1 MPAFSGEMVLPPY
14 PICMGSAHHHPQ
26 DAGPIEN
33 VHPQVVLRLRSL
45 LALHDK
51 VCQIWLLHV
60 NQ

>member
-1 MPAFSGEMVLPPY
+1 MILPPY

-26 DAGPIEN
+26 DADPTEN
-33 VHPQVVLRLRSL
+33 VHPQVVLRLLSL

-60 NQ
+60 NH